1 METDQLRQRWAK
13 LPIEIIT
20 TLWPL
25 GSVWPDKNSQM
36 SIKSCPKLISIEKLM
51 ILTPLQKLLY
61 NVGNWDKIFVA
72 TDFEWLPKVQK
83 SPNLVTLIG
92 IPTLQCL
99 KYCILLYYTCV
110 LCDIMIYMQNV
121 WWSGKIISKFFLLEC
136 IQVNSKRSIHAWRRR
151 MKVLLNGIKNKHAH
165 RSFSLIRRLINLE
178 FDICFAGSVSFIH

>member
-25 GSVWPDKNSQM
+25 GSVWPDKNCQM
-36 SIKSCPKLISIEKLM
+36 SIKSCPKMISIEKLM

-61 NVGNWDKIFVA
+61 NVANLDKIFVA

-110 LCDIMIYMQNV
+110 LCDKWFTCKMSDDQAKIFQNFFCLNV
-121 WWSGKIISKFFLLEC
+121 FKWILKEAFMHDVDGWKCYWMEEKIS
-136 IQVNSKRSIHAWRRR
+136 
-151 MKVLLNGIKNKHAH
+151 MPMAH
-165 RSFSLIRRLINLE
+165 FPWFE
-178 FDICFAGSVSFIH
+178 DW